1 MAAIIEPVV
10 VAKDEKEKN
19 VFDDPIQVN
28 NKKQQQKMSRYDFD
42 VMCTWSEEVP
52 HRERVDHYRDSSKTY

>member
-28 NKKQQQKMSRYDFD
+28 NKKQQ
-42 VMCTWSEEVP
+42 P
-52 HRERVDHYRDSSKTY
+52 